1 MKNNRHCGF
10 QSFSMNSPQTT
21 PRISVIITAYNEGSE
36 LRRTIDSVRENTKQP
51 FEIILVDDG
60 SNEVC

>member
-1 MKNNRHCGF
+1 
-10 QSFSMNSPQTT
+10 MNSPQTT